1 MEKKQFCIRIRTI
14 LVILAAFLLGFCWVL
29 YDLQIVNGAEYLER
43 SQRKIVNSETVEAA
57 RGEIL
62 DRYGRVLV
70 SNRTSYV
77 VKLDVGLMGDSVNET
92 LLTLLKICREE
103 GVTWE
108 DTLPIST
115 ESPFSYTLDGAG
127 SVARSRFTSLISKM
141 KWGDEEL
148 EDYLAELEE
157 ALAQENGAESLSDA
171 PSPQKLMEQM
181 AESFEVDGELTQTQ
195 LRDLLGVRYELA
207 LRSREVTWSEY
218 LFAQDVD
225 IDFIS
230 RIKELQLAGV
240 KIEATTV
247 RQYHTSAAAHIL
259 GRIGKMDSDEWEY
272 YKELGYDQDDTI
284 GKDGVEAAFEE
295 YLHGEEGIRYTETD
309 TSGKVINEYWAQNDQ
324 GELLTPKPGDNITLT
339 LDIRLQEAVEQSL
352 ATRIP
357 QLESEE
363 AKIGAAVVIDV
374 TDGGVLALA
383 SYPTFDLANFSSLY
397 SQLEADPL
405 SPMFN
410 RATQGLYSPGSTF
423 KMVTAIGALEE
434 GIITPTDEILDT
446 GRYTYY
452 PDYQP
457 QCWIYRD
464 YRQTHGK
471 QNVTQAITNSCNV
484 FFYDVGRRLGI
495 ERLND
500 YAHMFGLGE
509 ATGIELYEK
518 TGRVAGPETSEA
530 LNQEWYDGQTL
541 AAAIGQDNNQFTP
554 LQLANYIA
562 TLVNGG
568 DHWSAHLLKS
578 VKSSD
583 FSQVVYQQ
591 EGELLNAIDIQP
603 ENLEAVKA
611 GMLELTE
618 TGSLAR
624 YFRDLDVK
632 VGAKT
637 GSAQVS
643 ADSESNALLV
653 CFAPYEDPE
662 VAIAVVV
669 EKGGSGSEL
678 GAIAADILT
687 YYFNASNTMETVETE
702 QTLIR

>member
-1 MEKKQFCIRIRTI
+1 MEEKQFYSRVRTVLLLLAVF
-14 LVILAAFLLGFCWVL
+14 LVGFCWVL

-43 SQRKIVNSETVEAA
+43 SQRKIANSETVEAA

-77 VKLDVGLMGDSVNET
+77 VKLDTGLMEDSINET
-92 LLTLLKICREE
+92 LITLLEICREE
-103 GVTWE
+103 GVAWS

-115 ESPFSYTLDGAG
+115 QAPFSYTLEGAG
-127 SVARSRFTSLISKM
+127 STARNRFISLVSKM
-141 KWGDEEL
+141 KWGDQEL
-148 EDYLAELEE
+148 EDYLTALEE
-157 ALAQENGAESLSDA
+157 ALNQEEGSFPDA
-171 PSPQKLMEQM
+171 PSAQPLLEQM
-181 AESFEVDGELTQTQ
+181 AESYKIEGELTQTQ
-195 LRDLLGVRYELA
+195 LRELLGVRYELS
-207 LRSREVTWSEY
+207 LRSKEVTWSEY

-230 RIKELQLAGV
+230 RVKELQLAGV

-259 GRIGKMDSDEWEY
+259 GRIAKMDSSEWEY
-272 YKELGYDQDDTI
+272 YKELGYDQDDTV

-295 YLHGEEGIRYTETD
+295 YLHGEEGVRYTEIN
-309 TSGKVINEYWAQNDQ
+309 TSGKVVNEYWAQNDQ
-324 GELLTPKPGDNITLT
+324 GELLTPKPGNKVTLT

-357 QLESEE
+357 QLKSEQ
-363 AKIGAAVVIDV
+363 AQIGAAAMIDV
-374 TDGGVLALA
+374 KDGGVLALA

-397 SQLEADPL
+397 SELEVDPL

-410 RATQGLYSPGSTF
+410 RATQGVYSPGSTF

-434 GIITPTDEILDT
+434 GIVTPTDEILDT

-452 PDYQP
+452 RDYQP
-457 QCWIYRD
+457 QCWYYRD
-464 YRQTHGK
+464 YRRTHGK

-484 FFYDVGRRLGI
+484 YFFDVGRRLGI
-495 ERLND
+495 DRLND

-509 ATGIELYEK
+509 PTGIELYEK

-530 LNQEWYDGQTL
+530 LGQPWYEGLTL
-541 AAAIGQDNNQFTP
+541 AASIGQDNNQFTP

-583 FSQVVYQQ
+583 FSQLVYEQ
-591 EGELLNAIDIQP
+591 EGELINTIDIQT
-603 ENLEAVKA
+603 ENLQAVKA

-618 TGSLAR
+618 TGSASR
-624 YFRDLDVK
+624 YFKDLDVK

-643 ADSESNALLV
+643 AESESNALFV
-653 CFAPYEDPE
+653 CFAPYDDPE
-662 VAIAVVV
+662 VALAIVV

-687 YYFNASNTMETVETE
+687 YYFNAGNTMETVEPE
-702 QTLIR
+702 QTLVR